1 VTDFVA
7 LIPARLAS
15 TRLPNKPLADIAGKP
30 MVVWVV
36 EQALKAGARLVAV
49 ATDSTLIAD
58 AVRAHG
64 YQAVMTRVDHL
75 SGTDRLAQAAAIL
88 GLERNQIIVNVQG
101 DEPLLP
107 PAMISQ
113 VAAELALDHG
123 CAMATAAHT
132 IDSIAEYLNP
142 NVVKVVLDHQRRA
155 VLFARTDSLGP
166 RPFSDIVRGAA
177 ARFEP
182 SFANASFTVA
192 ARRAVCLST

>member
-49 ATDSTLIAD
+49 ATDSALIAD

-75 SGTDRLAQAAAIL
+75 SGTDRLAQAAEIL

-113 VAAELALDHG
+113 VAAELALDNG
-123 CAMATAAHT
+123 CAMATAAHA

-142 NVVKVVLDHQRRA
+142 NVVKVV
-155 VLFARTDSLGP
+155 P
-166 RPFSDIVRGAA
+166 RQSSGIVRGAA
-177 ARFEP
+177 AGPEP